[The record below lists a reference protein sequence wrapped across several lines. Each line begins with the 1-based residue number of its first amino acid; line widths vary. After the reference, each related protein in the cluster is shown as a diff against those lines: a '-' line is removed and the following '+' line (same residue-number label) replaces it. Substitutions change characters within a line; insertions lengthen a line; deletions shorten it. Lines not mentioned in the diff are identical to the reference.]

1 MADVPPGAEEKNR
14 YKDILPSKSPHTIS
28 YTYLYIQYIGLC
40 AVYSD
45 RLRLEVNKKFSFF
58 PQIPRLAFL
67 CFSSL
72 QSPIP
77 ITSTLTSSGYVYIIC
92 GHCTVDLKP
101 TQSPRSH
108 VLTPLN
114 RMFFFFPHC
123 YVLHGMG
130 YGVIGITEASFTW
143 YQNNH
148 NIWHLRLKSP

>member
-45 RLRLEVNKKFSFF
+45 KSKVGGEFFF
-58 PQIPRLAFL
+58 PADPQTRVSLFL
-67 CFSSL
+67 KFAVANSDYINANFIRVRVHYMWTLHSR
-72 QSPIP
+72 PKTNT
-77 ITSTLTSSGYVYIIC
+77 ITEITRAHAT
-92 GHCTVDLKP
+92 KP
-101 TQSPRSH
+101 
-108 VLTPLN
+108 
-114 RMFFFFPHC
+114 FFPHC